1 MGKCGKDCDA
11 YCGLCL
17 YLPQE
22 GGISQE
28 LYYRFTGTKKV
39 VKKCKDCTKTLDS
52 DAQCVILLM

>member
-1 MGKCGKDCDA
+1 MGECGKDCGTPCA
-11 YCGLCL
+11 TRL

-28 LYYRFTGTKKV
+28 LYYRFTGTKKD
-39 VKKCKDCTKTLDS
+39 VKKCKDCEKTLDS